1 MFSPWVCTPCL
12 PISGNR
18 WIPCGLIIRRV
29 LFWQPTS
36 HPQAE
41 EFGVH
46 KHPPADNSAATFQ
59 AGLLGSLPEHDLQC
73 GIVKLGV
80 VLGDFGHRQPVVQI
94 LADCDE
100 VEVLHTAYTP
110 FPVAL
115 GVLRF
120 GRGAFN
126 QT

>member
-1 MFSPWVCTPCL
+1 M
-12 PISGNR
+12 
-18 WIPCGLIIRRV
+18 
-29 LFWQPTS
+29 
-36 HPQAE
+36 
-41 EFGVH
+41 
-46 KHPPADNSAATFQ
+46 
-59 AGLLGSLPEHDLQC
+59 
-73 GIVKLGV
+73 GV
-80 VLGDFGHRQPVVQI
+80 VLGDFGYRQPVVEI

-100 VEVLHTAYTP
+100 VEVLHIADAP

>member
-1 MFSPWVCTPCL
+1 MFSPRVCTPCL

-18 WIPCGLIIRRV
+18 WVPCGLIIRRV
-29 LFWQPTS
+29 LFRQSTS

-41 EFGVH
+41 EFGIH
-46 KHPPADNSAATFQ
+46 KHPLADNSAATFQ
-59 AGLLGSLPEHDLQC
+59 AWLLGSLPKHGLQC

-100 VEVLHTAYTP
+100 IEVLHIEMLP
-110 FPVAL
+110 FQLLLVFCGL
-115 GVLRF
+115 VGSI
-120 GRGAFN
+120 
-126 QT
+126 

>member
-29 LFWQPTS
+29 LFRQSTS

-41 EFGVH
+41 EFGIH
-46 KHPPADNSAATFQ
+46 KHPLADNSAATFQ
-59 AGLLGSLPEHDLQC
+59 AGLLGSLPKHGLQC

-80 VLGDFGHRQPVVQI
+80 VLGDFGYRQPVVEI

-100 VEVLHTAYTP
+100 VEVLHIADAP